1 MYRLQEKH
9 EACYPL
15 MNTSR
20 GALFADCIAKHEE
33 LSKFYYAQCNY
44 DMKKRTTQMNMEAL
58 CDIVSAFSRHCT
70 FSGLF
75 VPWYN
80 DSAYITRCGTFL
92 NRWRIKITF
101 NNNYMYI
108 NQHPSKNLALVE
120 YIKFAILHTIYAFQV
135 KRVYGYR
142 FTCFN

>member
-1 MYRLQEKH
+1 MCRLQEKH

-80 DSAYITRCGTFL
+80 DSAYITRCGTSYTDGEKKSRSITTTCISISIRLKIKQLL
-92 NRWRIKITF
+92 NI
-101 NNNYMYI
+101 
-108 NQHPSKNLALVE
+108 
-120 YIKFAILHTIYAFQV
+120 
-135 KRVYGYR
+135 
-142 FTCFN
+142 